1 MNTPPGF
8 PNPQFPQGPPT
19 GGQPLSPPTAPPG
32 STPIPG
38 VPLGAPAGG
47 PPMGPPPAGGPPPA
61 YGTPGPTPGWTPEP
75 PQSSSKIAYI
85 ALAVVAA
92 IGIGAIAFV
101 LTRSDD
107 AKKVQADVTIPTFTI
122 PDITIPNITIPDITI
137 PNITIPDITIPD
149 ITIPEIT
156 IPTVTIPPVTIPE
169 VPTTVAAP
177 PTNLFTGTQAQDVVA
192 QFATARGAA
201 PLRILQALFYPEYAF
216 AQVQDPSIPANVDEY
231 QWRSGSVG
239 APAPVML
246 TGDGDLESNLFSDNE
261 VNWAAIPGLVEAALA
276 QIPIEGAAVSHISV
290 QRNLPFTADVQIRV
304 FVSGTRSSGYLDAD
318 AQGNIINVSQ
328 G

>member
-19 GGQPLSPPTAPPG
+19 GGQPLSPPPAPPG

-38 VPLGAPAGG
+38 TPMGAPAGG
-47 PPMGPPPAGGPPPA
+47 PPMGPPPAGGPPA
-61 YGTPGPTPGWTPEP
+61 YGTPGQMPGWTPEP
-75 PQSSSKIAYI
+75 PQNSSKTAYI

-92 IGIGAIAFV
+92 LGIGATVFLV
-101 LTRSDD
+101 TRGEDE

-122 PDITIPNITIPDITI
+122 PDITIPDITIPDF
-137 PNITIPDITIPD
+137 TIPD

-156 IPTVTIPPVTIPE
+156 IPEITIPNITIPPITIPE
-169 VPTTVAAP
+169 IPTTVAAP
-177 PTNLFTGTQAQDVVA
+177 PANLFTGTQAQDVVA

-201 PLRILQALFYPEYAF
+201 PLRILQALFYPDYAF
-216 AQVQDPSIPANVDEY
+216 AQVQDPSILANVDEY
-231 QWRSGSVG
+231 QWRGGSVG
-239 APAPVML
+239 EPAPVML

-261 VNWAAIPGLVEAALA
+261 VNWAAIPALVEAALA
-276 QIPIEGAAVSHISV
+276 QIPIEGATVSHISV
-290 QRNLPFTADVQIRV
+290 QRNLPFTADIQIRV
-304 FVSGTRSSGYLDAD
+304 FVNGTRSSGYLDAD
-318 AQGNIINVSQ
+318 AQGNILNVSQ